1 MTAIEEMA
9 VEIPE
14 EVASG
19 RPALFLLPTLSSNSQ
34 MPGSDALSAEEW
46 EDNSMMASDSE
57 MGMVGTP

>member
-1 MTAIEEMA
+1 MTAIEDMA
-9 VEIPE
+9 VEVPE

-19 RPALFLLPTLSSNSQ
+19 RSALFLLPTPSSNSQ
-34 MPGSDALSAEEW
+34 MSESDALSAEEW